1 MKKLHLTA
9 VSALMILSAC
19 SSQPE
24 QKQQASAQSL
34 DIYSIEECQWQNGDA
49 GAPAWSCNQ
58 VPPDDKFVAFA
69 VGTSKTSKYD
79 TTLSKNTAMADAQAE
94 LRRQFEA
101 SVKKGIRSATQST
114 GALGSDD
121 ETYDTAN
128 SQVLNVLVSGSV
140 KNSRL
145 LKTKTGPDGYTYA
158 LMGIAR
164 EGFSDLV
171 SSTVNSSMGN
181 AKAQYQ
187 MLLAEK
193 IQQQFD
199 QEFLKIQQP

>member
-1 MKKLHLTA
+1 MKLIK
-9 VSALMILSAC
+9 LSAILAVMGLAAC
-19 SSQPE
+19 SNTQVQEPS
-24 QKQQASAQSL
+24 SAESL
-34 DIYSIEECQWQNGDA
+34 NIYAIEPCQWQNGDE
-49 GAPAWSCNQ
+49 GAPSWSCNP
-58 VPPDDKFVAFA
+58 VPADDKFVAFA
-69 VGTSKTSKYD
+69 VGTAKTSKYD
-79 TTLSKNTAMADAQAE
+79 VTLSKNTAMADAQAE

-101 SVKKGIRSATQST
+101 SVEKGIRSATQST
-114 GALGSDD
+114 GALGTND
-121 ETYDTAN
+121 ETYDAAN

-145 LKTKTGPDGYTYA
+145 LKTKNGPDGYTYA

-171 SSTVNSSMGN
+171 SSSVNSSMGN

-187 MLLAEK
+187 MLLTEK

-199 QEFLKIQQP
+199 QEFLNTQQP